1 MVQDPYF
8 GRSEISNSDLSA
20 LQELLHPKPQFGDKE
35 YAYAFGTLLD
45 NLITEPDKVDLFN
58 LTVKYQTYRYTT
70 EDFELAKA
78 MKRAYYKDPFAKMIS
93 DAADFQAIS
102 TRYNWL
108 MNYNGFDFTLEAG
121 TRCKWDLLVRA
132 WKMGGDIKS
141 TAAETQSQFE
151 AACEHFGYFRSRAW
165 YMDIEGTNKDMLIGI
180 SKKNQKIFKIAIDR
194 NAPITD
200 MSRKLYEHGK
210 AQYEELA
217 FKYWLLFDGLK
228 IAS

>member
-1 MVQDPYF
+1 MAQDPYF
-8 GRSEISNSDLSA
+8 GRPEISNSDLSA

-58 LTVKYQTYRYTT
+58 LTVQYQTYRYTA

-78 MKRAYYKDPFAKMIS
+78 MKRAYYKDAFCKMIS

-102 TRYNWL
+102 TRYNWI
-108 MNYNGFDFTLEAG
+108 MNYNGFDFFLSAG

-151 AACEHFGYFRSRAW
+151 AACEHFGYLRSRSW
-165 YMDIEGTNKDMLIGI
+165 YMDIEGTDKDMLIGI
-180 SKKNQKIFKIAIDR
+180 SKKNQKIFKI
-194 NAPITD
+194 PINRGD
-200 MSRKLYEHGK
+200 KLYEHGK

-217 FKYWLLFDGLK
+217 FKYWYLFDGIK
-228 IAS
+228 TAA